1 MRLRSGRVIGD
12 IEVNGSNFEAS
23 VSEPKSFNSEFVA
36 ESEDRPA
43 NLLAVDLF
51 DSCSDS
57 IFDNLFEINSE
68 PKMTTLRELAAPNL
82 NVQPLS
88 ITYAELE
95 KPLKLN
101 SGFINLLPKFHGL
114 PGEDPFRHIS
124 EFLITCGAMVPEGVA
139 QDQIRLRAFPFSLVD
154 KAKDWLY
161 YMPAG
166 SFTTWNALHKAFLE
180 KYFPASRIG
189 SIRKEI
195 CGIKQMIG
203 ENFSEYW
210 ERFNKLCASC
220 PQHQISEQLLIQY
233 FYEGLLPT
241 ERGNVD
247 AASGGALVNKTP
259 EQARKLFNLIAQN
272 TQQFGTRE
280 TLVKKVNEIGNSSI
294 ENKLTELTNA
304 ISQLTTVGGVKGKPC
319 GVCCLEGHPTDACP
333 TLQHPEVNANQ
344 RKYDPF
350 SNSYNEGWRDHP
362 NLRYGNGQNY
372 QAPRGNFQN
381 FNNPSQQPSFDK
393 NTQLLE
399 QILKKMDDK
408 FSGFDQ
414 TLKQMQEKQS
424 ATEVTVSNL
433 QAQLNNRFPSQPF
446 LNPKENLSAIELRN
460 KKKLQE
466 PSFVSR
472 EEREK
477 ELHPNQV
484 SFENNNADFVENEIT
499 QVEKQKGID
508 FQNRINEFKN
518 QKAPFPSKFLSQQ
531 PKAKELDQE
540 MLETFKKVEIN
551 LPLLEAIRQVPK
563 YAKFLKELCTHKNKL
578 SGTEKVLMS
587 ENISAVFQN
596 KLPQKCKDP
605 GVFTVPCQIGS
616 LKFDKAMLDLGSSIN
631 VMPKD
636 IFEQL
641 HIGDLKRT
649 GVVIQLADRS
659 HTYPEGILED
669 VLQ

>member
-1 MRLRSGRVIGD
+1 
-12 IEVNGSNFEAS
+12 
-23 VSEPKSFNSEFVA
+23 
-36 ESEDRPA
+36 
-43 NLLAVDLF
+43 
-51 DSCSDS
+51 
-57 IFDNLFEINSE
+57 
-68 PKMTTLRELAAPNL
+68 MTTLRELAAPNL

-124 EFLITCGAMVPEGVA
+124 EFPITCGAMVPEGVA
-139 QDQIRLRAFPFSLVD
+139 QDQIRLRAFPFSLAA

-166 SFTTWNALHKAFLE
+166 SFTTWNALYKAFLE

-259 EQARKLFNLIAQN
+259 EQARELFNLIAQS

-294 ENKLTELTNA
+294 DNKLTELTNA

-333 TLQHPEVNANQ
+333 TLQNPEVNAVFYNNNQ

-350 SNSYNEGWRDHP
+350 SNTYNEGWRDHP
-362 NLRYGNGQNY
+362 DLRYGNGQNY

-381 FNNPSQQPSFDK
+381 FNNPSQQPPFDK

-414 TLKQMQEKQS
+414 TLKQLQEKQS
-424 ATEVTVSNL
+424 ATEVTISNL

-460 KKKLQE
+460 KKKLPE
-466 PSFVSR
+466 PNHVSR
-472 EEREK
+472 EEKEK
-477 ELHPNQV
+477 ELHPTQV
-484 SFENNNADFVENEIT
+484 SFENE
-499 QVEKQKGID
+499 
-508 FQNRINEFKN
+508 
-518 QKAPFPSKFLSQQ
+518 
-531 PKAKELDQE
+531 
-540 MLETFKKVEIN
+540 
-551 LPLLEAIRQVPK
+551 
-563 YAKFLKELCTHKNKL
+563 
-578 SGTEKVLMS
+578 
-587 ENISAVFQN
+587 
-596 KLPQKCKDP
+596 
-605 GVFTVPCQIGS
+605 
-616 LKFDKAMLDLGSSIN
+616 
-631 VMPKD
+631 
-636 IFEQL
+636 
-641 HIGDLKRT
+641 
-649 GVVIQLADRS
+649 
-659 HTYPEGILED
+659 
-669 VLQ
+669 